1 MAAEVTFT
9 LGVAGAPARI
19 LVPPVAVSQDRAGK
33 RYVFVA
39 LSAGAGRATVKRREV
54 SVGELSGGG
63 LEIKRGLKQGELL
76 ITAGVSKIR
85 DGLEVKLM
93 GRKLR

>member
-1 MAAEVTFT
+1 M
-9 LGVAGAPARI
+9 
-19 LVPPVAVSQDRAGK
+19 AVSQDRAGK

-39 LSAGAGRATVKRREV
+39 VPGGAGRATVKRREV
-54 SVGELSGGG
+54 SVGELSNKG
-63 LEIKRGLKQGELL
+63 LEVLRGLKEGELL

-93 GRKLR
+93 GGKRR